1 MKLAQASIVSS
12 PFFQALNYY
21 FFSLKSTS
29 YLVIPA
35 NYNPLI
41 TPLIIH
47 PIGPAPIVNKVFKTK
62 LNILSKIT
70 VKVF

>member
-1 MKLAQASIVSS
+1 MKYIKKIYLKV
-12 PFFQALNYY
+12 FFHKFKLD
-21 FFSLKSTS
+21 FFSDKSIS

-41 TPLIIH
+41 TPLIIQ
-47 PIGPAPIVNKVFKTK
+47 PIGPAPKVNKVFNIK